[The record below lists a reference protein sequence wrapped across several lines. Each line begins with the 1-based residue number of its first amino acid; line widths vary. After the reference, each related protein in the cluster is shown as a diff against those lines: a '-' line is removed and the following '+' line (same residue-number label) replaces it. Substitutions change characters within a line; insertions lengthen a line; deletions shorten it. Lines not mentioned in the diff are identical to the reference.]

1 MSLSA
6 IEMDNVSFFYNNHP
20 VLMNVSLRVEEQDFL
35 AIMGP
40 NGSGKTTLLKIIL
53 GILNPARGSIR
64 IFGKTPLEAAG
75 MIGYVPQDT
84 WLNKDFPVSV
94 QDVALM
100 GRLGRPGRDRR
111 YTSDDRL
118 LAAKVLQ
125 QVGMWDYRD
134 RPIGK
139 LSGGQRQRVLI
150 ARALTVEPK
159 ILLLD
164 EPTSS
169 VDAQFQTDLH
179 SLLKELNDSITIVIV
194 SHDVSVLSGY
204 INSVACLNRT
214 LYHHDSGELTE
225 EMLNA
230 AYQCPVDLIAHGQ
243 VPHRVL
249 RKHDHENI
257 DER

>member
-1 MSLSA
+1 MSISA
-6 IEMDNVSFFYNNHP
+6 VEINNLYFFYNGHP
-20 VLMNVSLRVEEQDFL
+20 ILANVNLKVEERDFL

-53 GILNPARGSIR
+53 GILHPSQGSIR
-64 IFGKTPLEAAG
+64 VFGKTPLEAAG
-75 MIGYVPQDT
+75 LLGYVPQDT
-84 WLNKDFPVSV
+84 WLNKEFPVSV
-94 QDVALM
+94 LDVALM
-100 GRLGRPGRDRR
+100 GRLGRTGRNRR
-111 YTSDDRL
+111 YTSEDRN
-118 LAAKVLQ
+118 LARKVLE
-125 QVGMWDYRD
+125 QVGMWEYRD

-169 VDAQFQTDLH
+169 VDAQFQTDLYG
-179 SLLKELNDSITIVIV
+179 LLKELNATITIVIV
-194 SHDVSVLSGY
+194 SHDVSVLSDY
-204 INSVACLNRT
+204 INSVACLNQT
-214 LYHHDSGELTE
+214 LYHHESGQLTE

-230 AYQCPVDLIAHGQ
+230 AYQCPVDLITHGM

-249 RKHDHENI
+249 RKHDH
-257 DER
+257 DE

>member
-1 MSLSA
+1 MPLSA
-6 IEMDNVSFFYNNHP
+6 IEIDNVSFFYNGHP
-20 VLMNVSLRVEEQDFL
+20 ILVNVNLRVEEKDFL

-64 IFGKTPLEAAG
+64 VFGKTPLEAAG
-75 MIGYVPQDT
+75 LLGYVPQDT
-84 WLNKDFPVSV
+84 WLNKGFPISV

-100 GRLGRPGRDRR
+100 GRLGMTGRGRR
-111 YTSDDRL
+111 YTSSDRD
-118 LAAKVLQ
+118 LARKVLE

-164 EPTSS
+164 EPTAS
-169 VDAQFQTDLH
+169 VDAQFQTDLYG
-179 SLLKELNDSITIVIV
+179 LLKELNDTITIVIV
-194 SHDVSVLSGY
+194 SHDVSVLSDY
-204 INSVACLNRT
+204 INSVACLNQT
-214 LYHHDSGELTE
+214 LYHHESGELTE

-230 AYQCPVDLIAHGQ
+230 AYQCPVDLIAHGR

-249 RKHDHENI
+249 RRHDHE
-257 DER
+257 DP